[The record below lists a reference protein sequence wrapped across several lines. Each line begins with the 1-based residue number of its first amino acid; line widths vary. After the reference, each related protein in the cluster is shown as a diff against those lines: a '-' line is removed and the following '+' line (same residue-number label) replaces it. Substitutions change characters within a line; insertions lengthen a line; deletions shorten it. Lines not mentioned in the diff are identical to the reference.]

1 MNETEER
8 SEKRRKEHFN
18 QPTEYGEVAGYMEDF
33 ITVFRSF
40 KESISSP
47 ILDKVFKGAIIDS
60 AEYLCFEMAQKLVRL
75 RNHLEKE
82 VQRKNDGRGNGGS
95 V

>member
-1 MNETEER
+1 MQGTEEA
-8 SEKRRKEHFN
+8 SEKRRKEFFN
-18 QPTEYGEVAGYMEDF
+18 QPSEYREVTEYMQDF
-33 ITVFRSF
+33 ITVFLTF
-40 KESISSP
+40 KEAISSP

-82 VQRKNDGRGNGGS
+82 VHKKNDGRGNGGS